1 VDENN
6 KVIEFIWKLFGVIL
20 LLGIIYVISMPITY
34 YFSIKQAV
42 KDDFRE
48 GCEIQKLEHF
58 EGTIQ
63 KIDRYEYNDFMNETT
78 FSLTIKVDKPK
89 DTIVKYQFQRE
100 FHEEFL
106 KAVRTGDT
114 ITKRKNYA
122 RFSLGKN
129 IKTKYLMP
137 DCGAI
142 EHL

>member
-1 VDENN
+1 MGENN
-6 KVIEFIWKLFGVIL
+6 KTIAFIWKLFGVIL
-20 LLGIIYVISMPITY
+20 LLGIIYVISIYVAY

-48 GCEIQKLEHF
+48 NCEIQKLEHF

-63 KIDRYEYNDFMNETT
+63 KIDRYEYSDFMNETT

-89 DTIVKYQFQRE
+89 DTIIKYQFQRE
-100 FHEEFL
+100 YHEEFL

-114 ITKRKNYA
+114 ITKRKNDA
-122 RFSLGKN
+122 RFSLGKK
-129 IKTKYLMP
+129 IKTTYLMP